1 MPASPTTEWTDDGRE
16 RCDWATGPWLAPYH
30 DEEWGVPVHDD
41 RRHFEFLTLEA
52 AQAGLSWLTVL
63 KRRDGYRRAFAGFA
77 PEKVARFGPRKVE
90 ALLGDTGI
98 IRNRLK
104 IESTVANAAAF
115 LRVQEE
121 LGSFD
126 AYLWAFVEGTPVV
139 QPMGIDARDPGQHAA
154 VDGGERRPAAPG
166 IPVRRAHGDLR
177 PPAGGRAG
185 RRPPHHLLSL
195 SRAGR
200 VGPALA
206 GRRRDSVAPGRRGGG
221 GAGG

>member
-1 MPASPTTEWTDDGRE
+1 VPASPTTEWTDDGRE

-126 AYLWAFVEGTPVV
+126 AYLWAFVEGSPVCNRWGSTHKIPASTPLST
-139 QPMGIDARDPGQHAA
+139 A
-154 VDGGERRPAAPG
+154 VSA
-166 IPVRRAHGDLR
+166 DLR
-177 PPAGGRAG
+177 
-185 RRPPHHLLSL
+185 RRGF
-195 SRAGR
+195 RF
-200 VGPALA
+200 VGPTVIYAHLQAAGLVVDHLTTCFRYPELA
-206 GRRRDSVAPGRRGGG
+206 G
-221 GAGG
+221 